1 MKAIFFAGVALFAV
15 GHVRAHATEL
25 RRGPALY
32 CHRTANKDA
41 PENTLDSL
49 EQAALLGCDV
59 IEIDIRRTLDGVLVL
74 NHDGVLERLT
84 DGEGTVDQSY
94 FVELAH
100 LDAGKWMGQRFS
112 GDRIARFDDALR
124 LAHRLNVRL
133 ALDIKTRGLG
143 PDILRALERE
153 GMMERVEIG
162 GEPDDVRALLPKQ
175 VATSAGETWLQPGVT
190 QVEVERLHQQGKA
203 VIVNFSANGHEMD
216 FAGMKAAVAA
226 GVDGISVDFPRL
238 GADAVGRP
246 VEATLQRLIAA
257 AEAGEDADR
266 ARAILALS
274 RYEGFPLEAY
284 FLHWLQ
290 DGPPL
295 ASHAAAVSLAF
306 ARPMTD
312 PVKLTP
318 ALRAKAPA
326 ARANAAWT
334 VGKLQAPAG
343 MLVPLLHDESPEVVR
358 QALIS
363 LAQANG
369 DVSGD
374 TLLPFLHEPTPA
386 IRGAAALALARHQ
399 PSIAATAIPEQLQVE
414 IRSVDGLAKAYSAAG
429 GKAISQHDIDV
440 VMASFRCQ
448 MLMIR
453 AISEIPGDV
462 STKALTSLAFQR
474 VSNFAQTDSMVAGF
488 QLWDRAGA
496 EPDAIVVQLGSTDSV
511 VADRAEWALVK
522 GDERVLPAVR
532 QGLNNP
538 ATRTRAIRI
547 LAWHGDG
554 ASVTELEQIAQ
565 APGPDRELAAW
576 AVTKI
581 QMLSSALPTSGK
593 GE

>member
-1 MKAIFFAGVALFAV
+1 MKAVLVGAVLFAA
-15 GHVRAHATEL
+15 GHAGAHAAEL

-94 FVELAH
+94 YAELAQ
-100 LDAGKWMGQRFS
+100 LDAGQWMGQRFA
-112 GDRIARFDDALR
+112 GDRVARFDDALR
-124 LAHRLNVRL
+124 LARRLNVRL

-143 PDILRALERE
+143 PDILRELERE
-153 GMMERVEIG
+153 GMLERVQIG

-175 VATSAGETWLQPGVT
+175 VMTGAGESRIEPPVTSA
-190 QVEVERLHQQGKA
+190 EVERLHQQGKA
-203 VIVNFSANGHEMD
+203 VIANFSANGHEMD
-216 FAGMKAAVAA
+216 LAGMKAAVAA
-226 GVDGISVDFPRL
+226 GVDAISVDFPRL

-257 AEAGEDADR
+257 AETGEDDDR

-284 FLHWLQ
+284 FLRWLQ
-290 DGPPL
+290 DGPPH
-295 ASHAAAVSLAF
+295 ASRAAAVALAF

-312 PVKLTP
+312 PAKLMP
-318 ALRAKAPA
+318 ALQARSPE

-334 VGKLQAPAG
+334 AG
-343 MLVPLLHDESPEVVR
+343 RLEALAAMLVPLLHDENPEVVR
-358 QALIS
+358 QALIA
-363 LAQANG
+363 LAHANG
-369 DVSGD
+369 DVAGD
-374 TLLPFLHEPTPA
+374 ILLPLLHGPTPG
-386 IRGAAALALARHQ
+386 IRGAAALALAKHQ
-399 PSIAATAIPEQLQVE
+399 PSIAVRAIPEQLQVE
-414 IRSVDGLAKAYSAAG
+414 IRSVDGLAKAYAAAG
-429 GKAISQHDIDV
+429 GKTISQHDIDT
-440 VMASFRCQ
+440 VMTSFRCQ

-462 STKALTSLAFQR
+462 SARALTSLAFQQ

-496 EPDAIVVQLGSTDSV
+496 EPDAIVEQLSSTDTV
-511 VADRAEWALVK
+511 LADRAEWALVK

-532 QGLNNP
+532 QALANP
-538 ATRTRAIRI
+538 AARARAIRI
-547 LAWHGDG
+547 LAWHGDTV
-554 ASVTELEQIAQ
+554 SVPELQRIAHT
-565 APGPDRELAAW
+565 PGPNAELASW
-576 AVTKI
+576 AIAKI
-581 QMLSSALPTSGK
+581 QMLGSAAPQDSRGR
-593 GE
+593 